1 MAPAR
6 KFSAT
11 TSKRGASRSTRS
23 RPAGCLRSTTTE
35 RLERL
40 LRRKVAPTARPSG
53 SVIAGDG
60 AAPEVARAGRLDLDH
75 LGAETPQQL
84 RGVGQ
89 RLHLLE
95 GEDAHAGRAACPSA
109 PPPG

>member
-11 TSKRGASRSTRS
+11 TSKRGASCSTRS
-23 RPAGCLRSTTTE
+23 RPAGCLRSMTTE

-40 LRRKVAPTARPSG
+40 LRRKVAPTVRPSG
-53 SVIAGDG
+53 SVSAGEALRPRSPD
-60 AAPEVARAGRLDLDH
+60 AGRLDLDD
-75 LGAETPQQL
+75 LGTEAPQQL
-84 RGVGQ
+84 GGVGE

-95 GEDAHAGRAACPSA
+95 GEDADAVERLA
-109 PPPG
+109 PVRRRRG

>member
-35 RLERL
+35 RLDRL
-40 LRRKVAPTARPSG
+40 LRRKVAPTVRPSG
-53 SVIAGDG
+53 SVSDGD
-60 AAPEVARAGRLDLDH
+60 ALPTEVAGAG
-75 LGAETPQQL
+75 
-84 RGVGQ
+84 
-89 RLHLLE
+89 
-95 GEDAHAGRAACPSA
+95 
-109 PPPG
+109 